1 MKKVMKLS
9 LAASI
14 LALAMNANASDDIN
28 SKIDSLQKQINELKN
43 SQLDVNDELEE
54 RIDEVETL
62 TMTDK
67 IQFGLDFRTQMNNF
81 DAKDATGKSSKDN
94 NLWTNRLRLNLSSQ
108 MTDDMK
114 FKARL
119 SMYKNWAG
127 DGVGNIN
134 TMSNVDMIQGR
145 RPNDST
151 LFVERAYVDW
161 TAIKG
166 DIPVTFTIG
175 RGPTSD
181 GPSHQYKDNGVRKAT
196 YSALSFD
203 AIADSI
209 VATLNLQ
216 KVSGVNGMSLRLAYG
231 KGSQDSQPGSYV
243 GNHLG
248 DAMEDMNYYGTFFET
263 GLGMEGSLLQLS
275 TLLTKDVVAM
285 TPGNASIGDLQLSTA
300 MLEFTN
306 IKSTGIDFFAHYA
319 VSKVKPNGAYG
330 LMDPKSPISMTNPP
344 MGFLTNTPGDTSTK
358 SGNAFWVGTRYTM
371 PFESMNNPRIGIEY
385 NKGSKNW
392 FNFTQ
397 ASNSL
402 TNKLAARGDA
412 IEVYYIQPINRFAH
426 IRIGAEMIDYDY
438 TMSGF
443 QVGAPMSMSQANQAA
458 TMMGVTGF
466 QMGAIDKLSNY
477 YLVFNVT
484 Y

>member
-1 MKKVMKLS
+1 MKKTMKLS
-9 LAASI
+9 LAASM

-43 SQLDVNDELEE
+43 SQLDISDELEE
-54 RIDEVETL
+54 RIDEVETA

-67 IQFGLDFRTQMNNF
+67 IKFGLDFRTQMNNF
-81 DAKDATGKSSKDN
+81 DAKDATGKSAKDN
-94 NLWTNRLRLNLSSQ
+94 NLWFNRLRLNLSSQ

-119 SMYKNWAG
+119 TMYKNWAG
-127 DGVGNIN
+127 DSQIN
-134 TMSNVDMIQGR
+134 QMSNVDMIQGR

-166 DIPVTFTIG
+166 DIPVTLTIG

-196 YSALSFD
+196 YSALTFD

-209 VATLNLQ
+209 VATINLQ
-216 KVSGVNGMSLRLAYG
+216 KVSGVDGMSLRLAYG
-231 KGSQDSQPGSYV
+231 KGSQDSQPASYV
-243 GNHLG
+243 GNFSDSALK
-248 DAMEDMNYYGTFFET
+248 DMQYYGTFFET
-263 GLGMEGSLLQLS
+263 GLGMDGSLLQIS
-275 TLLTKDVVAM
+275 TLLTNDVVAM
-285 TPGNASIGDLQLSTA
+285 TPTNANIGELQLSTA
-300 MLEFTN
+300 MLEFTDFQN
-306 IKSTGIDFFAHYA
+306 SGFDFFAHYA
-319 VSKVKPNGAYG
+319 VSQVRPNGNSG
-330 LMDPKSPISMTNPP
+330 FHPQMGNV
-344 MGFLTNTPGDTSTK
+344 GFLTSDMNGDGIQDDTSRK
-358 SGNAFWVGTRYTM
+358 NGHAYWLGARYTM
-371 PFESMNNPRIGIEY
+371 PFESMNNPRIGFEY

-402 TNKLAARGDA
+402 TNKLATRGDA

-443 QVGAPMSMSQANQAA
+443 QVGAPMKV
-458 TMMGVTGF
+458 TDMGAMGMGF
-466 QMGAIDKLSNY
+466 DFGAIDKLNNY

>member
-1 MKKVMKLS
+1 MEFKMKKVMKLS

-14 LALAMNANASDDIN
+14 LALAMNANASDDLTA
-28 SKIDSLQKQINELKN
+28 KIDSLQKQINELKA
-43 SQLDVNDELEE
+43 SQLDTNDELEE

-67 IQFGLDFRTQMNNF
+67 IQFGLDFRTQLNNF
-81 DAKDATGKSSKDN
+81 SAQDAQGIHSDDN
-94 NLWTNRLRLNLSSQ
+94 NLWFNRLRLNLGTDF
-108 MTDDMK
+108 TDDMK
-114 FKARL
+114 FRARL
-119 SMYKNWAG
+119 TMYKNWAG
-127 DGVGNIN
+127 DSQIN
-134 TMSNVDMIQGR
+134 QMSNVDMIQGR

-248 DAMEDMNYYGTFFET
+248 NAMEDMNYYGTFFET

-275 TLLTKDVVAM
+275 TLLTKDVIAM

-319 VSKVKPNGAYG
+319 VSNVKPNGAYG
-330 LMDPKSPISMTNPP
+330 LMDPSSAPSMMNPP

-358 SGNAFWVGTRYTM
+358 NGNAFWVGTRYTM
-371 PFESMNNPRIGIEY
+371 PLASMNNPRVGIEY

-402 TNKLAARGDA
+402 TNKLSARGDA

-426 IRIGAEMIDYDY
+426 IRVGAEMIDYDY

-443 QVGAPMSMSQANQAA
+443 QIAAPMKMSDAKA
-458 TMMGVTGF
+458 MGMGYA
-466 QMGAIDKLSNY
+466 QGAIDKLNNY